1 MSSDAEAEKTWEEVL
16 RRMLPAGAPLPDED
30 HLDYSIA
37 IEYDGPPIP
46 YGLPKIEPID
56 LESASIRTTSIVSA
70 SDANAVIPV
79 ISPISK
85 VSRFSRMRNGS
96 ELWSSSVESR
106 RSSSVSRAQFESAN
120 GETVDKVGGSSLAP
134 SSSVSSMKPP
144 NLIGGRRAA
153 VVTFNTPR
161 DSENDEEEDVNG
173 FCSSPRSSAA
183 DPAASPMASRGRAK
197 GLGKRGVC
205 SRCGKGNRLKD
216 REACI
221 VCDARYCS
229 NCILKAMGSMPEGRK
244 CLGCIGQPI
253 DESKRS
259 SLGKSS
265 RILSRVCSPLEI
277 RQIMKAE
284 KECSANQLRP
294 EQLVVNGRQ
303 LWQEELAEVLGC
315 AMPPQKLKPGKYWYD
330 KDSGLWGKVKSDVFL
345 TVEEGEKPDRIIS
358 SKLNVG
364 GKLRQDASNGNTKV
378 YINGR
383 EITKIERRVLKLAK
397 VQCPRDT
404 HFWLYEDG
412 SYEEEGQ
419 NNIKG
424 NIWGKASTRFISSLF
439 SLPVPPGNSYGPKE
453 DPTTFSGRSVPEY
466 LEQGRVQKLMLF
478 GLEGSGTSTIF
489 KQAKFLYGNKFTPE
503 ELQDIKLMIQSNL
516 YKYLSV
522 LLEGRERF
530 EEEAL
535 MEKQSAAVDAGDSAT
550 GEKGPGESKQSIY
563 TINPRLKHF
572 SDWLLQIMATGDL
585 DAFFPAA
592 TREYA
597 RVVDEVWKDPA
608 IQETCKRRAELHSL
622 PDVAKYFL
630 DRVLHLCWISSVS
643 VILHLVGD
651 RTQVALN
658 CSLEIKAY
666 EAWTRNE
673 GDQSDMPPRLP
684 YSLFF
689 TKSAQA
695 VEISSNEYEPSEKDI
710 LYAEGVTPSNGITCL
725 EFSFDDRSPMSEIYN
740 ENFDCPPPLAKYQLI
755 HINSKGLHDGCK
767 WLQMFEDVRGVI
779 FVVALSDYDQMWS
792 EDTRPLQNK
801 MLASRELFESLVR
814 HPCFRDVPFVLLLNK
829 YDAFEDKINKVP
841 LAVCEWFT
849 EFSPLKPHHNTQ
861 TLANQA
867 YYFVAV
873 KFKELYASI
882 TSRKL
887 FVWQTRAR
895 ERSSVDEAFRYIRE
909 VLKWD
914 EEKDDNM
921 YGIAGDDSFYSTEMS
936 SSPYIRQE

>member
-1 MSSDAEAEKTWEEVL
+1 MSSDAEEEKTWEEVL

-37 IEYDGPPIP
+37 VEYDGPPIP
-46 YGLPKIEPID
+46 YDLPKIEPID
-56 LESASIRTTSIVSA
+56 LESASIRTSSIVSV

-96 ELWSSSVESR
+96 ELRSSPVESR
-106 RSSSVSRAQFESAN
+106 RSLSVSRVN
-120 GETVDKVGGSSLAP
+120 GETVDKVEDSSLSP
-134 SSSVSSMKPP
+134 SSSVNSMKKP

-153 VVTFNTPR
+153 IVTFNTPR
-161 DSENDEEEDVNG
+161 DSENDEEEDENG
-173 FCSSPRSSAA
+173 FFSSPMSSAA
-183 DPAASPMASRGRAK
+183 DPAASPMASRGRDK
-197 GLGKRGVC
+197 GLRKRGVC

-229 NCILKAMGSMPEGRK
+229 NCVLKAMGSMPEGRK
-244 CLGCIGQPI
+244 CVSCIGQPI

-259 SLGKSS
+259 SLGKCS
-265 RILSRVCSPLEI
+265 RMLSRVCSPLEI

-284 KECSANQLRP
+284 QECSANQLRP

-303 LWQEELAEVLGC
+303 LRQEELAEVLGC
-315 AMPPQKLKPGKYWYD
+315 PMPPQKLKPGKYWYD
-330 KDSGLWGKVKSDVFL
+330 KDSGLWGK
-345 TVEEGEKPDRIIS
+345 EGEKPDRIIS

-378 YINGR
+378 YVNGR
-383 EITKIERRVLKLAK
+383 EITKIELRVFKLAK

-439 SLPVPPGNSYGPKE
+439 SLPVPPGNSNGPKE

-466 LEQGRVQKLMLF
+466 LEQGRVQKLILF

-535 MEKQSAAVDAGDSAT
+535 MEKQSAALDAGDSAS
-550 GEKGPGESKQSIY
+550 GEMRPGESKQSIY
-563 TINPRLKHF
+563 TINQRLKHF
-572 SDWLLQIMATGDL
+572 SDWLLQIIATGDL

-597 RVVDEVWKDPA
+597 RSVDEVWKDPA
-608 IQETCKRRAELHSL
+608 IQETYKRRAELHFL

-630 DRVLHLCWISSVS
+630 DRAI
-643 VILHLVGD
+643 
-651 RTQVALN
+651 
-658 CSLEIKAY
+658 
-666 EAWTRNE
+666 
-673 GDQSDMPPRLP
+673 
-684 YSLFF
+684 
-689 TKSAQA
+689 
-695 VEISSNEYEPSEKDI
+695 EISSNEYEPSEKDI

-725 EFSFDDRSPMSEIYN
+725 EFSFDDRSPTSEIYN
-740 ENFDCPPPLAKYQLI
+740 ENFDCPPPLTKYQLI
-755 HINSKGLHDGCK
+755 RINSKGLHDGCK

-792 EDTRPLQNK
+792 QGTRPLQNK

-829 YDAFEDKINKVP
+829 YDAFEDKISKVP

-849 EFSPLKPHHNTQ
+849 EFNPLKPHHNYQ

-867 YYFVAV
+867 YYYVAV

-887 FVWQTRAR
+887 FVWQTRAL
-895 ERSSVDEAFRYIRE
+895 ECSSVDEAFRYIRE

-936 SSPYIRQE
+936 SSPYIRQ